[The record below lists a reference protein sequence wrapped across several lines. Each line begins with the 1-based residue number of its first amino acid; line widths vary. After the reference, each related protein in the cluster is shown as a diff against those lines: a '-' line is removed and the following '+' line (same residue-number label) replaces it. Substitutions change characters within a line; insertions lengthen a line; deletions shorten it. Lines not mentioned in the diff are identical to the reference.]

1 MTDRE
6 LMDIAEK
13 AAKKAAKKA
22 KKEVVVVEEG
32 KEVKKQVNEAELNRL
47 RETVNDRQQAKDS
60 LKAQVAEA
68 VEKAHQEEIAV
79 ARETQRLESARNELR
94 EHQGRM
100 DAARQ
105 AEEQLR
111 EAIAQLDAQLQALQ
125 EESTADSYDP
135 EAMQEETRRLQGV
148 LTQAREAS
156 AAQRERV
163 MQLTLALS
171 DVQHELDSMERD
183 PECAFL
189 RETPGYAELIQR
201 YRNEVT

>member
-1 MTDRE
+1 MHSGGSMTGGSVQSKMTNLLGRE
-6 LMDIAEK
+6 REIKELSRSIEK
-13 AAKKAAKKA
+13 DK
-22 KKEVVVVEEG
+22 
-32 KEVKKQVNEAELNRL
+32 AELNRL

-125 EESTADSYDP
+125 EASTADSYDP
-135 EAMQEETRRLQGV
+135 EACLLYT
-148 LTQAREAS
+148 S
-156 AAQRERV
+156 
-163 MQLTLALS
+163 
-171 DVQHELDSMERD
+171 
-183 PECAFL
+183 P
-189 RETPGYAELIQR
+189 PGNRHLFPP
-201 YRNEVT
+201 